1 MTSPVPVSHRLRSPE
16 PVPPLDLDWPAA
28 LEQIASTETYLIAT
42 VRPDSTPHVVPVLGV
57 FVDDHLT
64 FNTAP
69 QAHKAR
75 NLASNPA
82 ITVAAP
88 GADYDFT
95 LEGTAYPVTDG
106 DALRRAAAAYPRKY
120 PWWHPQVRNGQF
132 YAGESSQPRRI
143 IAVHAHAVFGFGKA
157 AGFSATKWT
166 FT

>member
-1 MTSPVPVSHRLRSPE
+1 MLLTERDAMTSPVPVSHRLRSPE
-16 PVPPLDLDWPAA
+16 PVPLLDLDWPAA

-57 FVDDHLT
+57 CVDGHLT
-64 FNTAP
+64 FNTAQ
-69 QAHKAR
+69 QARKAR

-82 ITVAAP
+82 ITVVAP

-132 YAGESSQPRRI
+132 YAER
-143 IAVHAHAVFGFGKA
+143 FCA
-157 AGFSATKWT
+157 AA
-166 FT
+166 